1 MEEHFSPFFTASTSK
16 ISSIV
21 GRVLEYWTIFKLLR
35 TLIALATTIPL
46 A

>member
-1 MEEHFSPFFTASTSK
+1 MEGHFSPFFTASK

-35 TLIALATTIPL
+35 TLIALATAIPL